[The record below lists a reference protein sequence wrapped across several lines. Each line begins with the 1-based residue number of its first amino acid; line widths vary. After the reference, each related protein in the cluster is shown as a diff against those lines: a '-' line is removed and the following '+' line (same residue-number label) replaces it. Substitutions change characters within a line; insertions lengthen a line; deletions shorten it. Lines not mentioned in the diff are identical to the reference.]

1 MRAIVQRVITASV
14 TVQECVVGH
23 INNGLLVLI
32 GIAQGDGRAE
42 ATLLAEKTMT
52 LRIFADEEGRFNR
65 SLLDVN
71 GEVLVVSQFT
81 LYADIRKGRRP
92 SFTHAA
98 APDVAASLIDDYVA
112 ALQTANIPVQTG
124 VFGAMMHVSL
134 VNDGPVT
141 IILDSDLFK
150 RPCHQS

>member
-1 MRAIVQRVITASV
+1 
-14 TVQECVVGH
+14 
-23 INNGLLVLI
+23 
-32 GIAQGDGRAE
+32 
-42 ATLLAEKTMT
+42 MT